1 LDNGDYT
8 RAMKFLSRALRLH
21 TPGEDRRR
29 DFFMDM
35 TAAEISIRQG
45 ELDSAG
51 GLLKRW
57 SDGKEDLLP
66 GWTCIHRR
74 IRGLFHLSSGQ
85 RQAGIANLRDAGCRA
100 RAFGR
105 YDLLIPIYEGI
116 LQAYAKSTNARAAL
130 PYAHELRR
138 LYRKVGRMA
147 NDNKLEAAIK
157 ELTEKSDDQRFA
169 GMVLRLS
176 ESLTR
181 FSDKHDLLEFLLGV
195 AVEYFGADRG
205 ALVSRHPS
213 SKRLFIE
220 AHCGLKS
227 VVDKDDT
234 LEISRSV
241 IRRVTRT
248 SEFLKIDNAPE
259 DPLTKN
265 KKSIL
270 QHNIQAVMCVP
281 IFHNGDIWGVLYLDN
296 RSVPEAFKSTD
307 SKMLQALANFMA
319 LAIEQSDEISR
330 LQLRGPDIIMAGKD
344 KMRFVAESPKMQE
357 LLGIVDRIADSDA
370 TILILGENGTGK
382 DTLAAYI
389 HQNSN
394 RKSQPF
400 ITMNCAGLV
409 ESLVDTELF
418 GIEDKVA
425 TGVEFREGKFKLAD
439 GGTLFLNEIGDLPLS
454 IQSKLLL
461 ALQDG
466 IIERVGG
473 RPMGVNVRFIA
484 ATNKDPEK
492 MVEAGSFRQDL
503 YYRINPL
510 KVSIPPLRER
520 VTDIATLARD
530 FLDHFCRKYGRR
542 RLEMSDEVFDELC
555 SYSWPGNVR
564 ELKGMIQRGV
574 LLAKNN
580 QFPIGITAPSSEA
593 HTIPPKKKRNLD
605 EILRDKERECIIEA
619 LELDGYNQSKAA
631 NRLGLGESTLR
642 TKMQKLGIKKPR
654 RL

>member
-1 LDNGDYT
+1 
-8 RAMKFLSRALRLH
+8 
-21 TPGEDRRR
+21 
-29 DFFMDM
+29 
-35 TAAEISIRQG
+35 
-45 ELDSAG
+45 
-51 GLLKRW
+51 
-57 SDGKEDLLP
+57 
-66 GWTCIHRR
+66 
-74 IRGLFHLSSGQ
+74 
-85 RQAGIANLRDAGCRA
+85 
-100 RAFGR
+100 
-105 YDLLIPIYEGI
+105 
-116 LQAYAKSTNARAAL
+116 
-130 PYAHELRR
+130 
-138 LYRKVGRMA
+138 
-147 NDNKLEAAIK
+147 
-157 ELTEKSDDQRFA
+157 
-169 GMVLRLS
+169 
-176 ESLTR
+176 
-181 FSDKHDLLEFLLGV
+181 
-195 AVEYFGADRG
+195 
-205 ALVSRHPS
+205 
-213 SKRLFIE
+213 
-220 AHCGLKS
+220 
-227 VVDKDDT
+227 
-234 LEISRSV
+234 
-241 IRRVTRT
+241 
-248 SEFLKIDNAPE
+248 
-259 DPLTKN
+259 
-265 KKSIL
+265 
-270 QHNIQAVMCVP
+270 MCVP